1 MVTKK
6 KSDDSAV
13 QNLHALDKLIT
24 YRASEQA
31 IHEWEDFLDII
42 KDWLDSHETAWG
54 RTTAWSSCAIYGE
67 RGDKTL
73 RVCNNRESTYRDAVI
88 AMCSGING
96 LAHHFVQARAE
107 TMALDMASD
116 LLAKANQLKLP

>member
-6 KSDDSAV
+6 KSEDSAV
-13 QNLHALDKLIT
+13 QNLRALDKLIT

-31 IHEWEDFLDII
+31 LREWEDFLEII
-42 KDWLDSHETAWG
+42 KDWVDSHETAWG
-54 RTTAWSSCAIYGE
+54 RASAWSSCAIYGE
-67 RGDKTL
+67 HGDKTL
-73 RVCNNRESTYRDAVI
+73 RVCNNYESTYRDAMI
-88 AMCSGING
+88 AMCRGINE
-96 LAHHFVQARAE
+96 LSHHFVQARTE